1 MARDSRQ
8 QLVDSLRAKGG
19 KSISTSALGR
29 LQKTATA
36 AARLGVGALA
46 SRLRGEEF
54 NFASLSPETLTRLIE
69 TMGELK
75 GVAMKA
81 GQILS
86 YVDGSLPPEARRLLS
101 VLQVM
106 SQPTAFALIQRTIT
120 EDLGARGRAL
130 LARIEPEAIASAS
143 IGQVHRALLEDG
155 TRVAVKVRHPGI
167 EEAIRADFKTAA
179 VGSFFAHLAI
189 PGATVEGFVAE
200 AEARF
205 LEECDYAL
213 EARRQIRFG
222 EIYAG
227 HASIAIPAVH
237 RNLCGPRVLTST
249 WHDGASIEAFL
260 ALASYAAERV
270 RAARALYEFYVGTL
284 YRYGLFNADPHPGNL
299 LFASDGRVTI
309 LDHGCVRE
317 LDRDIVTWLARLSR
331 AVRARQSPGHPD
343 RAGRHWHDRAHA
355 RFRRHTCHVARV
367 LRAPARTRTAQG
379 RARPGHFHGA
389 GREAKEESPAHAPAG
404 QADVPVPH
412 SHRPLRRAGA
422 PRRQAG
428 LDRARRRAGRS
439 GRGLIVLSV
448 ECRVGNG
455 DIGRGSLQ
463 ETRSRHGP
471 ARAGIG
477 CNVIVLPANTRRSI
491 RTLPSKSS
499 AESRIPPPNSTASLC
514 EIVEPQMVRL
524 GIDISIEDAQALG
537 IAEGAFE
544 AVNI

>member
-1 MARDSRQ
+1 MAKDTRQ
-8 QLVDSLRAKGG
+8 QLLDNLRAKGG
-19 KSISTSALGR
+19 RVLPTSALGR

-36 AARLGVGALA
+36 AARIGVGALA
-46 SRLRGEEF
+46 GRLRGEEF
-54 NFASLSPETLTRLIE
+54 NFGSLSPEAISRLVE

-130 LARIEPEAIASAS
+130 LARLELAPVASAS

-167 EEAIRADFKTAA
+167 EDAIRADFKTAA

-189 PGATVEGFVAE
+189 PGANVDGFLAE

-227 HASIAIPAVH
+227 HASIAIPAIH
-237 RNLCGPRVLTST
+237 RDFCGSRVLTST
-249 WHDGASIEAFL
+249 WHDGADLDAFL
-260 ALASYAAERV
+260 GAAPYAAERV

-284 YRYGLFNADPHPGNL
+284 YRHGLFNADPHPGNL
-299 LFASDGRVTI
+299 LFAADGRVTI

-317 LDRDIVTWLARLSR
+317 FDRDIVTWLARLSR
-331 AVRARQSPGHPD
+331 AVRADKAADIQT
-343 RAGRHWHDRAHA
+343 AL
-355 RFRRHTCHVARV
+355 VAIGMSQ
-367 LRAPARTRTAQG
+367 PTRD
-379 RARPGHFHGA
+379 F
-389 GREAKEESPAHAPAG
+389 
-404 QADVPVPH
+404 DV
-412 SHRPLRRAGA
+412 
-422 PRRQAG
+422 
-428 LDRARRRAGRS
+428 
-439 GRGLIVLSV
+439 
-448 ECRVGNG
+448 
-455 DIGRGSLQ
+455 
-463 ETRSRHGP
+463 TRSMLRGFYAPLLEPGWH
-471 ARAGIG
+471 R
-477 CNVIVLPANTRRSI
+477 
-491 RTLPSKSS
+491 
-499 AESRIPPPNSTASLC
+499 
-514 EIVEPQMVRL
+514 VEPDQAISMGQVAKLKKSLLRMRLPGKLMFLFRIRIGLYAVLARL
-524 GIDISIEDAQALG
+524 GAKMDWIELEEELADPAAR
-537 IAEGAFE
+537 
-544 AVNI
+544 